1 MSSEMDS
8 EMECPPTTH
17 PTHTNTN
24 THSVF
29 PYIDD
34 IDFDMDTTEYE
45 IYRDYVDEVE
55 EDKDPGDLLV
65 ILSDSDAVES
75 NGSRSMSPGVQI
87 SIDPPAKNLKSV
99 KEPVSF
105 PSRLFDV
112 VEEEDSAIIGW
123 RDYGTSFCISDVASF
138 VTDILFRRFKRT
150 HVLTIVLV
158 CGVMSVLF
166 CTYCIVTSFIFLFP
180 SCDY

>member
-8 EMECPPTTH
+8 EIECLPLPH
-17 PTHTNTN
+17 THT
-24 THSVF
+24 HSLF

-87 SIDPPAKNLKSV
+87 LADPGPVKKDKV

-112 VEEEDSAIIGW
+112 VEEENPAIIGW

-138 VTDILFRRFKRT
+138 VTDILFRRFKCT
-150 HVLTIVLV
+150 CVLT
-158 CGVMSVLF
+158 
-166 CTYCIVTSFIFLFP
+166 TH
-180 SCDY
+180 SCVQ